1 MSVLELVNRA
11 IDHYMSKLPR
21 WANQL
26 VVLWLLFAGAVY
38 FGLIELPDIGWWRP
52 VVMAPMIILVLAALL
67 HMVVLMVSWIISPI
81 RWLANK
87 LSARSHG

>member
-1 MSVLELVNRA
+1 VNVLEFVNGS

-26 VVLWLLFAGAVY
+26 VGLWLLFAGAVY

-52 VVMAPMIILVLAALL
+52 VVMAPVIILLLAALL
-67 HMVVLMVSWIISPI
+67 HIAVLMVSWVISPI
-81 RWLANK
+81 RWLARK
-87 LSARSHG
+87 LSAKSHG